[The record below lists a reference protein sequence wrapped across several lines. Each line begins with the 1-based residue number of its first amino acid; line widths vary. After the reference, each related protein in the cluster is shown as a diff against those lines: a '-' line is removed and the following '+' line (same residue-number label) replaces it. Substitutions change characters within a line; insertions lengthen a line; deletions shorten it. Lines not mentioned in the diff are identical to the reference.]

1 MFFNLE
7 KFMIQ
12 SFLLAWK
19 NAFVFKGKTSR
30 KDFWFYILANTILSI
45 TLNITQNL
53 LTNLQYASLPSDSLV
68 NDFSLL
74 SEIFAVLSQTIQ
86 IISFFYLL
94 GSLIVSLS
102 IQVRRLNDI
111 SKKWVWIFIQIIPIL
126 GSIYYVYLMCQPSIS
141 VNSQE

>member
-1 MFFNLE
+1 
-7 KFMIQ
+7 MIQ

-19 NAFVFKGKTSR
+19 NAFVFTGRTSR
-30 KDFWFYILANTILSI
+30 KDFWFYQLASIILSI

-74 SEIFAVLSQTIQ
+74 SVIFAVFSQIIL

-94 GSLIVSLS
+94 GSLIVGLS

-111 SKKWVWIFIQIIPIL
+111 SKKWVWIFIGIIPIFGL
-126 GSIYYVYLMCQPSIS
+126 IYLIYLMCQPSIAA
-141 VNSQE
+141 NSQE

>member
-1 MFFNLE
+1 
-7 KFMIQ
+7 MIQ

-30 KDFWFYILANTILSI
+30 KDFWFFILANTILSI
-45 TLNITQNL
+45 TLSITQNL
-53 LTNLQYASLPSDSLV
+53 FENLAYTLPLSLV
-68 NDFSLL
+68 
-74 SEIFAVLSQTIQ
+74 SEIFLFLSQTIQ

-126 GSIYYVYLMCQPSIS
+126 GSIYFIYLMCQPSIAA
-141 VNSQE
+141 NSQE

>member
-1 MFFNLE
+1 
-7 KFMIQ
+7 MIQ

-30 KDFWFYILANTILSI
+30 KDFWFYQLASIILSI

-53 LTNLQYASLPSDSLV
+53 FANLQYASLPSDSLV

-74 SEIFAVLSQTIQ
+74 SEIFAVLSQIIQ

-126 GSIYYVYLMCQPSIS
+126 GSIYFIYLMCQPSIS
-141 VNSQE
+141 TNSQE

>member
-1 MFFNLE
+1 
-7 KFMIQ
+7 MIQ

-19 NAFVFKGKTSR
+19 NAFVFTGRTSR
-30 KDFWFYILANTILSI
+30 KDFWFYQLASIILSI

-74 SEIFAVLSQTIQ
+74 SVIFAVFSQIIL

-94 GSLIVSLS
+94 GSLIVGLS

-126 GSIYYVYLMCQPSIS
+126 GSIYYIYLMCQPSIS

>member
-1 MFFNLE
+1 
-7 KFMIQ
+7 MIQ

-19 NAFVFKGKTSR
+19 NAFVFTGRTSR
-30 KDFWFYILANTILSI
+30 KDFWFYQLASIILSI

-74 SEIFAVLSQTIQ
+74 SVIFAVFSQIIL

-94 GSLIVSLS
+94 GSLIVGLS
-102 IQVRRLNDI
+102 IQVRRLNDM

-126 GSIYYVYLMCQPSIS
+126 GSIYYIYLMCQPSIS

>member
-1 MFFNLE
+1 
-7 KFMIQ
+7 MIQ

-19 NAFVFKGKTSR
+19 NAFVFTGRTSR
-30 KDFWFYILANTILSI
+30 KDFWFYQLASIILSI

-53 LTNLQYASLPSDSLV
+53 FANLQYASLPSDSLV

-74 SEIFAVLSQTIQ
+74 SKIFAVLSQTIE
-86 IISFFYLL
+86 IISFFYIL
-94 GSLIVSLS
+94 GSLIVGLS

-126 GSIYYVYLMCQPSIS
+126 GSIYFIYLMCQPSIAA
-141 VNSQE
+141 NSQE

>member
-1 MFFNLE
+1 
-7 KFMIQ
+7 MIQ

-30 KDFWFYILANTILSI
+30 KDFWFFQLASFILYLIL
-45 TLNITQNL
+45 NVAQNL
-53 LTNLQYASLPSDSLV
+53 FNNLAYTFLPIDSLV

-74 SEIFAVLSQTIQ
+74 SAIFAVLSQ
-86 IISFFYLL
+86 IIMIVSFFYIF
-94 GSLIVSLS
+94 GNFIVGLS
-102 IQVRRLNDI
+102 ISIIRLNDI

-126 GSIYYVYLMCQPSIS
+126 GSIYFIYLMCQPSIE

>member
-1 MFFNLE
+1 
-7 KFMIQ
+7 MIQ

-30 KDFWFYILANTILSI
+30 KDFWFYQLASIILSI

-53 LTNLQYASLPSDSLV
+53 FVNLQYASLPSDSLV

-74 SEIFAVLSQTIQ
+74 SVIFAVLSQTIL

-94 GSLIVSLS
+94 GNLIVSLS

-126 GSIYYVYLMCQPSIS
+126 GSIYFIYLMCQPSIS
-141 VNSQE
+141 ANSQE

>member
-1 MFFNLE
+1 
-7 KFMIQ
+7 MIQ

-30 KDFWFYILANTILSI
+30 KDFWFYQLASIILSI

-53 LTNLQYASLPSDSLV
+53 FVNLQYASLPSDSLV

-74 SEIFAVLSQTIQ
+74 SVIFAVLSRTIL

-94 GSLIVSLS
+94 GSLIVGLS

-126 GSIYYVYLMCQPSIS
+126 GSIYYIYLMCQPSIS
-141 VNSQE
+141 ANSQE

>member
-1 MFFNLE
+1 
-7 KFMIQ
+7 MIQ

-19 NAFVFKGKTSR
+19 NAFVFTGRTSR
-30 KDFWFYILANTILSI
+30 KDFWFYQLASIILSI

-74 SEIFAVLSQTIQ
+74 SVIFAVFSQIIL

-94 GSLIVSLS
+94 GSLIVGLS

-126 GSIYYVYLMCQPSIS
+126 GSIYFIYLMCQPSIS

>member
-1 MFFNLE
+1 
-7 KFMIQ
+7 MIQ

-45 TLNITQNL
+45 TLSITQNL
-53 LTNLQYASLPSDSLV
+53 FANLQYAYLPSDSLV

-74 SEIFAVLSQTIQ
+74 SVIFAVFSQIIL

-94 GSLIVSLS
+94 GSLIVGLS

>member
-1 MFFNLE
+1 
-7 KFMIQ
+7 MIQ

-19 NAFVFKGKTSR
+19 NAFVFTGRTSR
-30 KDFWFYILANTILSI
+30 KDFWFYQLASIILSI

-74 SEIFAVLSQTIQ
+74 SVIFAVFSQIIL

-94 GSLIVSLS
+94 GSLIVGLS

-126 GSIYYVYLMCQPSIS
+126 GSIYFIYLMCQPSIS
-141 VNSQE
+141 ANSQE

>member
-1 MFFNLE
+1 
-7 KFMIQ
+7 MIQ

-45 TLNITQNL
+45 TLSITQNL
-53 LTNLQYASLPSDSLV
+53 FENLAYTLPLSLI
-68 NDFSLL
+68 
-74 SEIFAVLSQTIQ
+74 SEIFLFLSQTIQ

-126 GSIYYVYLMCQPSIS
+126 GLIYFLYLMCQPAIAA
-141 VNSQE
+141 NLKE

>member
-1 MFFNLE
+1 MFFNKK

-19 NAFVFKGKTSR
+19 NAFVFTGRTSR
-30 KDFWFYILANTILSI
+30 KDFWFYQLASIILSI

-74 SEIFAVLSQTIQ
+74 SVIFAVFSQIIL

-94 GSLIVSLS
+94 GSLIVGLS

-126 GSIYYVYLMCQPSIS
+126 GSIYFIY
-141 VNSQE
+141 

>member
-1 MFFNLE
+1 
-7 KFMIQ
+7 MIQ

-30 KDFWFYILANTILSI
+30 KDFWFYQLASIILSI

-53 LTNLQYASLPSDSLV
+53 FVNLQYASLPSDSLV

-74 SEIFAVLSQTIQ
+74 SVIFAVLSQTIL

-126 GSIYYVYLMCQPSIS
+126 GSIYFIYLMCQPSIS
-141 VNSQE
+141 TNSQE